1 MEEEK
6 TIYVVYAGDEDGTEV
21 CGIYANEDDALMAEK
36 IESLGNAAHGV
47 YRETIIMS
55 PPEKITMFSVTG
67 IVEGANYISYI
78 SYYNE
83 DARESEEDFTFE
95 KEYYKNISFSIVR
108 FRGFV
113 KYNTDQDPDEFER
126 NLKDRIIR
134 ECNAWKKKMH
144 IK

>member
-21 CGIYANEDDALMAEK
+21 CDIYANENDALMAEK
-36 IESLGNAAHGV
+36 IESLGNAVHGV
-47 YRETIIMS
+47 YPETIIMS
-55 PPEKITMFSVTG
+55 PPKKITMFSVTG
-67 IVEGANYISYI
+67 IVEGDNYISYI
-78 SYYNE
+78 SYDE
-83 DARESEEDFTFE
+83 DARESKEDFTFE
-95 KEYYKNISFSIVR
+95 KESYKNISFSIVR

-113 KYNTDQDPDEFER
+113 KYSTDQDPDEFER